1 MYIIKKIKRVFFSHS
16 ARISFTVQN
25 AYFSVLWVQGRWRWV
40 ASNKF
45 GSFRV
50 EPWYTTS
57 SDICHQYQV
66 SILFGGRSLYK
77 DVYQISCEFFPKLNS
92 CSLCKSPN
100 CCWWWLN
107 IVKQKELGS
116 VLIDISSNWSL
127 IDFYACWPDGQ
138 IGISIINRYFFKGY
152 FSLIPVAFSK
162 WKGRDGGVALFR

>member
-1 MYIIKKIKRVFFSHS
+1 MFVIYVHYLKNQESFFSHY

-25 AYFSVLWVQGRWRWV
+25 AYFAVLWVQGRWRWV

-92 CSLCKSPN
+92 CSLCK
-100 CCWWWLN
+100 LL
-107 IVKQKELGS
+107 IVNGHGVTKRAWQCTYWFIITLIIDRFLRLFGRMARLG
-116 VLIDISSNWSL
+116 LPSS
-127 IDFYACWPDGQ
+127 
-138 IGISIINRYFFKGY
+138 IGIF
-152 FSLIPVAFSK
+152 
-162 WKGRDGGVALFR
+162 